1 MIKRKKIIIEKNRM
15 LLKAEA
21 GLFKALKPAYC
32 DLFLNFKSGVDF
44 QQVNVQL
51 EFWFFDFKN
60 QLTALFKINLNKI
73 AVVFGERLFENLFMQ
88 QEKKSSFLLLETKG
102 YVDIFKD
109 RILNWINAYALARA
123 TTISENLKDQVKQ
136 VLVDR
141 FINGWGE
148 ERTIKEIE
156 KYVAG
161 EYVSLQRVARTE
173 AHTAAAVGSDTAA
186 RATGIDMIKEWAAVE
201 DSRTRPAHAEADGQR
216 RNMDDTFNVGGAALM
231 YPGDANGPAKQVI
244 NCRCTT
250 LYRPVIDGEIL
261 I

>member
-1 MIKRKKIIIEKNRM
+1 MKKNKM
-15 LLKAEA
+15 LLRAEKEV
-21 GLFKALKPAYC
+21 FKTLKPIYR
-32 DLFLNFKSGVDF
+32 DLFLKFRGGIDFNQISVQIVLWFYEFVNDLAEGFKKSLHDVALKFGREL
-44 QQVNVQL
+44 L
-51 EFWFFDFKN
+51 ESLQK
-60 QLTALFKINLNKI
+60 
-73 AVVFGERLFENLFMQ
+73 Q
-88 QEKKSSFLLLETKG
+88 QEQKSMMILETKG
-102 YVDIFKD
+102 YVDIFEQG
-109 RILNWINAYALARA
+109 ILNWINAYALARA

-216 RNMDDTFNVGGAALM
+216 RDMDDTFNVGGAALM
-231 YPGDANGPAKQVI
+231 YPGDSNGPAKQVI

-250 LYRPVIDGEIL
+250 LYRPIIDGEIL
-261 I
+261 V